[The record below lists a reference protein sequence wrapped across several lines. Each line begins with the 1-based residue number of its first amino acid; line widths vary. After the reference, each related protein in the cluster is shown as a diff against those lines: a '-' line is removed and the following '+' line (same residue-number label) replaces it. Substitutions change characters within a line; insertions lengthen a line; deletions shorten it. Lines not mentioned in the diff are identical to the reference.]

1 MIETEDYIINED
13 DAHEMFA
20 NDTTQY
26 ESDVVIT
33 DAVKLY
39 LQQIN
44 QIPLLSPEKE
54 RELGQLAFQGDHNAQ
69 NKLVEHNLRL
79 VISIAKR
86 YCGCGLSFLDLIQE
100 GNLGLIEAAKR
111 FDVSKGFKFSTYAT
125 WWVRQ
130 SISKALTNQSRSI
143 RIPAHINDL
152 IAKIKKISHILS
164 QKLKRTPT
172 REEIALALNVD
183 IEKINIAL
191 DMSQS
196 LSSLDTPL
204 EEDGDTTMADCIP
217 DKHLEDPLANLIT
230 EQDAEVIETIFK
242 SLGTK
247 EAKVLKMRFGIGYD
261 EPMTLEEVGEHYN
274 LTKERIRQIELKAL
288 RKLRHPVRMSLLEEI
303 YE

>member
-20 NDTTQY
+20 NETEQY

-39 LQQIN
+39 FQQIN

-54 RELGQLAFQGDHNAQ
+54 RELGQLAFQGDENAQ
-69 NKLVEHNLRL
+69 NQLVEHNLRL

-100 GNLGLIEAAKR
+100 GNLGLIDASKR
-111 FDVSKGFKFSTYAT
+111 FDVSKGYKFSTYAT
-125 WWVRQ
+125 WWIRQ
-130 SISKALTNQSRSI
+130 AISKALMSQSRSI

-152 IAKIKKISHILS
+152 IAKIKKISHTLS
-164 QKLKRTPT
+164 QELKRSPT
-172 REEIALALNVD
+172 REEIAAALKVD
-183 IEKINIAL
+183 IEKVNIAL

-217 DKHLEDPLANLIT
+217 DKHLEDPLANLIA
-230 EQDAEVIETIFK
+230 EQDSETIEMIFN
-242 SLGTK
+242 SLNSK
-247 EAKVLKMRFGIGYD
+247 EAKVLKMRFGIGYN

-288 RKLRHPVRMSLLEEI
+288 RKLRHPVRMNLLEEI

>member
-1 MIETEDYIINED
+1 MIETEDYIIDED

-20 NDTTQY
+20 NDAQY

-39 LQQIN
+39 FQQIN

-54 RELGQLAFQGDHNAQ
+54 KELGQLAFQGDENAQ
-69 NKLVEHNLRL
+69 NQLVEHNLRL

-100 GNLGLIEAAKR
+100 GNLGLIDASKR
-111 FDVSKGFKFSTYAT
+111 FDVSKGCKFSTYAT
-125 WWVRQ
+125 WWIRQ
-130 SISKALTNQSRSI
+130 AISKALMSQSRSI

-152 IAKIKKISHILS
+152 IAKIKKMSHTLS
-164 QKLKRTPT
+164 QKLNRTPT
-172 REEIALALNVD
+172 REEIALALKVD
-183 IEKINIAL
+183 IEKVNMAL

-217 DKHLEDPLANLIT
+217 DKHLEDPLANLIA
-230 EQDAEVIETIFK
+230 EQDSETIEMIFN
-242 SLGTK
+242 SLNSK
-247 EAKVLKMRFGIGYD
+247 EAKVLKMRFGIGYN

-288 RKLRHPVRMSLLEEI
+288 RKLRHPVRMNLLEEI

>member
-20 NDTTQY
+20 NDAQY

-288 RKLRHPVRMSLLEEI
+288 RKLRHPVRMGLLEEI